1 MKRTIGAAGIAL
13 GLFGCIGPVHAQ
25 DMPNL
30 KDPQVIGAGK
40 TLFLEKHCSNCHGA
54 RGDGGVN
61 LNRRDLSDPD
71 YVFQA
76 IAEGREKGGLR
87 MPAFRG
93 VMSDAEIWQ
102 AVAYVMS
109 LSNKSQ

>member
-1 MKRTIGAAGIAL
+1 MRSTIGAAWIAL
-13 GLFGCIGPVHAQ
+13 GLLGSTGLGRAQ
-25 DMPNL
+25 DMPDF
-30 KDPQVIGAGK
+30 KDPQVIEAGRA
-40 TLFLEKHCSNCHGA
+40 LFLAKHCSNCHGA

-61 LNRRDLSDPD
+61 LTKRDLSDPN

-76 IAEGREKGGLR
+76 IADGREKGGLR

-102 AVAYVMS
+102 AAAYVMS
-109 LSNKSQ
+109 LANKPN